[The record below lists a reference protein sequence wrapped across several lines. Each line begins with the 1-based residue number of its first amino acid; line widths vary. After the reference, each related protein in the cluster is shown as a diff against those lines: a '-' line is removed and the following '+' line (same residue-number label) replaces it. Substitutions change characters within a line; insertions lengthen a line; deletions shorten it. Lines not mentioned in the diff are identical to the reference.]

1 MDKSKIDNLNPQ
13 EYTHLPHADQ
23 HFEDHEQSDVAI
35 RPLVWTLVVIALV
48 VIVTGIG
55 MWGLFEVYKHMAKD
69 EPENQRFSQ
78 VKALELRQVPEGY
91 PPLQGVIAGS
101 AHQRSPAQDM
111 DQMRQD
117 NVQILAGQKPM
128 REGLRPG
135 MPIDRAIDEALS
147 RRIFKTAATQPAQ
160 QQRADNR

>member
-1 MDKSKIDNLNPQ
+1 MDKSKIEKLNPQ

-35 RPLVWTLVVIALV
+35 RPLAWTLVVIALV

-55 MWGLFEVYKHMAKD
+55 MWGLFKVFDHVAKNQ
-69 EPENQRFSQ
+69 PENQRFSQ
-78 VKALELRQVPEGY
+78 VKALEQRVGPEGY

-101 AHQRSPAQDM
+101 AHQRTPAQDM
-111 DQMRQD
+111 DQMRLD
-117 NVQILAGQKPM
+117 NAQILAGQKPM
-128 REGLRPG
+128 REGLKPG
-135 MPIDRAIDEALS
+135 MAIDRAIDEALS

-160 QQRADNR
+160 PQRADNR